1 MADQEQIAQMGHL
14 MRRAGFGASYEE
26 LEAKAAGGYEATVED
41 LLHPERFEPIDND
54 LLYRFM
60 PGYEGALGPPLNQG
74 EWVYRMINT
83 RRPLEEKMALFW
95 HQLFATGNSKVDNPP
110 ELTQQIEMFR
120 RNGLGSFRELLV
132 DLAKNPAMI
141 FWLDNNGNHMGAI
154 NENWGRELLE
164 LFSMGVGNYSEDDI
178 KEASRAFTGWTIG
191 PKIPR
196 NPLGRFYWNFEYRP
210 EDHDDGEK
218 TFLGNTGNLNG
229 QDIIDIVVNQ
239 PATARFL
246 SRHLYNFFV
255 ADEPQVPSWNITPPN
270 DPDAVDQLVAAYDE
284 SGGDV
289 RVMLRVLFNSDFFK
303 QARYSRVK
311 SPAELVIGG
320 RPLGRQLRGP
330 TPRLQPVGLRVRLS
344 RAGATE
350 SPKRGKLAHR
360 RRVDR
365 RGRVG
370 AAGQLRRQPAGRHLS
385 AGSPSHREQS
395 PGTRQA
401 DTGRTDRKLLGNG
414 RPDGNRR
421 GDPSRV
427 AGTRPRRRGR
437 PVGYRGGCRR
447 VGKAS
452 RSNAGPDRR
461 ITGLPVRLKIPDR
474 RPKGTRTF
482 SSPGR
487 RGSRLCRDPDAS
499 GLG

>member
-1 MADQEQIAQMGHL
+1 MPDKEQIALMGHL
-14 MRRAGFGASYEE
+14 IRRAGFGAAHDE
-26 LEAKAAGGYEATVED
+26 LADRAAKGYEATVEE
-41 LLHPERFEPIDND
+41 LLHPEEQESVDME

-60 PGYEGALGPPLNQG
+60 PGYEGALGPPLNQA

-110 ELTQQIEMFR
+110 ELTQQIVMFR
-120 RNGLGSFRELLV
+120 EHGMGKFRDLLV
-132 DLAKNPAMI
+132 ELAKNPAMI

-218 TFLGNTGNLNG
+218 TFLGNTGNFDG
-229 QDIIDIVVNQ
+229 QDIIDIVVKQ

-270 DPDAVDQLVAAYDE
+270 DPAAIDALIATYNDTD
-284 SGGDV
+284 GDI
-289 RVMLRVLFNSDFFK
+289 RAMLRTLFNSDFFK

-311 SPAELVIGG
+311 SPAELVIGAAKMAG
-320 RPLGRQLRGP
+320 NYQGPRPGFNQLAFECAYQGQELLNP
-330 TPRLQPVGLRVRLS
+330 PSVESWHT
-344 RAGATE
+344 GAE
-350 SPKRGKLAHR
+350 WIDGGALV
-360 RRVDR
+360 RRVNFAAGLLGDTSLPGVQAIIGSLR
-365 RGRVG
+365 ERGAMTPAQLVESCLELSGPVEVSEATYSELLEQAREGGDLTWDSDDAEKRVG
-370 AAGQLRRQPAGRHLS
+370 VMLALIA
-385 AGSPSHREQS
+385 
-395 PGTRQA
+395 
-401 DTGRTDRKLLGNG
+401 
-414 RPDGNRR
+414 
-421 GDPSRV
+421 
-427 AGTRPRRRGR
+427 
-437 PVGYRGGCRR
+437 
-447 VGKAS
+447 AS
-452 RSNAGPDRR
+452 RDFQFA
-461 ITGLPVRLKIPDR
+461 
-474 RPKGTRTF
+474 
-482 SSPGR
+482 
-487 RGSRLCRDPDAS
+487 
-499 GLG
+499 